1 MHGVFPS
8 EPVGGMITRMLFLLT
23 CLVIIEKNTLCYYC
37 ALCGWKSCRVKQ
49 EDIAAMVFLML
60 SNPPLVFWHTY
71 PPSLYLLN
79 IFTRLTKEHIKWLL
93 PVCQSSLKFGLL
105 IRVDFMMITWID
117 WIVAVHKVLFLT
129 LHFYKNIE
137 YCEWSQHL
145 CSCIEQLPIKHSSS
159 LYVKTAASQRKSH
172 PSFLSNTQSM
182 TCSTII
188 HKLYSH
194 SVVQLDIWPEYY
206 KLHHPDMLNTT
217 VGYEAQTGSGHRV
230 FWAQGSLV
238 M

>member
-1 MHGVFPS
+1 MKSNEQQYSTLWGVF
-8 EPVGGMITRMLFLLT
+8 TRALESTLKVLESLLINFVFVEQWGEKLT
-23 CLVIIEKNTLCYYC
+23 CRHVAMYHLLFNAWGVSFRTCGGKDCKDVISSDLSFHIKKNTLCYYC
-37 ALCGWKSCRVKQ
+37 AFCGWKSCRVKQ

-60 SNPPLVFWHTY
+60 FNLLLVFWHTY

-172 PSFLSNTQSM
+172 PSFLSNT
-182 TCSTII
+182 
-188 HKLYSH
+188 
-194 SVVQLDIWPEYY
+194 
-206 KLHHPDMLNTT
+206 
-217 VGYEAQTGSGHRV
+217 
-230 FWAQGSLV
+230 
-238 M
+238 